1 MELRIQCITL
11 YIAQKKKKK
20 KARMAKYSISLC
32 PNPISDNNQ
41 EEYKEN
47 SRCKSELQVLSRM
60 KWKAAIC
67 LCTFFQIGH

>member
-11 YIAQKKKKK
+11 YIAPKKKKKK
-20 KARMAKYSISLC
+20 KARMAKYSISLS

-47 SRCKSELQVLSRM
+47 SHCKSELQAKSIVLSRM
-60 KWKAAIC
+60 K
-67 LCTFFQIGH
+67 